1 MSATGVKRHAF
12 GVDDRRLTICCRG
25 TCRPCIRFSL
35 CCSCSCTTVAQQYN
49 RMQTSASESRWMSKP
64 KQACPGRRELCD
76 AWQVLVLH
84 NLENLPAGFDKFG
97 LHLSVSRGIGTSATS
112 PERNASDVLSRL
124 HKLILWLCQ
133 PCNLTATEDLSWVL
147 KTVSGAHSIT
157 EDCIA
162 ILRYRTCRSLP
173 AGQTLYYINLE
184 TSLLTAHCTSSR
196 DPPRT
201 SIQGSSDLTCLRVTW
216 SAVLTH
222 PSFNLAYQFY
232 QPAASLGLGVS
243 RCAGGCGC
251 CPGGCGSCCAGGC
264 GNCCEGGCG

>member
-1 MSATGVKRHAF
+1 MVNFVDVTRKVFLQPLRTVRRLPRSDEANPMLTISIEHESKGLQMSATGVKRHAF

-124 HKLILWLCQ
+124 HKLILWLSAMQ
-133 PCNLTATEDLSWVL
+133 SHCNRGLVLGSENGVRGTQHYRGLHCHTAL
-147 KTVSGAHSIT
+147 
-157 EDCIA
+157 
-162 ILRYRTCRSLP
+162 
-173 AGQTLYYINLE
+173 
-184 TSLLTAHCTSSR
+184 
-196 DPPRT
+196 
-201 SIQGSSDLTCLRVTW
+201 
-216 SAVLTH
+216 
-222 PSFNLAYQFY
+222 
-232 QPAASLGLGVS
+232 
-243 RCAGGCGC
+243 
-251 CPGGCGSCCAGGC
+251 
-264 GNCCEGGCG
+264 